1 MKHVILRNPFR
12 GFLITFNYSAI
23 ILTNQTL
30 LSSLHPMDNNLYFV
44 SKDPIDKLQP
54 SLRDDV
60 ISLYGLKD
68 IADALARTK
77 PDGSK
82 GVKLRKSYKSH
93 IQDLPGRHSI
103 PTPNAIS
110 NFSLEDQ
117 SKTDRNLSML
127 ASVPLQSQ
135 NDFVNAH
142 PPIETLNLEFLT
154 KAMNFEITGPNGV
167 PGFDASKLAM
177 DDSTTD
183 SLKLKSKKRKAE
195 EDLLNAK
202 KKITIKM

>member
-1 MKHVILRNPFR
+1 MDHLYCIATEPVEKLR
-12 GFLITFNYSAI
+12 
-23 ILTNQTL
+23 
-30 LSSLHPMDNNLYFV
+30 
-44 SKDPIDKLQP
+44 P
-54 SLRDDV
+54 SLRDDMV
-60 ISLYGLKD
+60 ALYSLGD
-68 IADALARTK
+68 IADSLARTK

-93 IQDLPGRHSI
+93 IQDLPGRHAI

-110 NFSLEDQ
+110 NFSPEEQ
-117 SKTDRNLSML
+117 MKTDRNLSML
-127 ASVPLQSQ
+127 AAVPLQSQ

-142 PPIETLNLEFLT
+142 PPIETLNMDLLMKT
-154 KAMNFEITGPNGV
+154 MDFEITGPNGV
-167 PGFDASKLAM
+167 PGFEPSRLGM
-177 DDSTTD
+177 DDSTSD